1 MVPLLGQVQE
11 VLGDADVLLPKT
23 HRIERIAVVLR
34 IFLLVVGDVERAMIM
49 VF

>member
-23 HRIERIAVVLR
+23 HRIGRIVVFLR
-34 IFLLVVGDVERAMIM
+34 IFLFVVGDTERAMIM
-49 VF
+49 V